1 MDFKTLGFTGL
12 IIWQLTFNQLI
23 SISFIQGPVAMTLK
37 LEQKVQINTKNSIHI
52 F

>member
-1 MDFKTLGFTGL
+1 MTIDF
-12 IIWQLTFNQLI
+12 QLI
-23 SISFIQGPVAMTLK
+23 QLISFIQGPVAMTLK